1 MPVLVPTL
9 LSVRVAMSGRETNNN
24 MRMEMRI
31 CRPVCSRFS
40 DSTTATHGKFFHIF
54 PIFNITK
61 QSATGPEGP
70 TIAGTHA
77 GPSSC
82 RSGWTWSALAGG
94 LDYAGGPKVVVVV
107 VKRERGV
114 LFCWKIDP
122 RTSPFSKDQP
132 QDSQGWC
139 RTTSRVSVV
148 SGAGRQAAEYR

>member
-70 TIAGTHA
+70 PIAGTHA

-94 LDYAGGPKVVVVV
+94 LGYAGGPNWWWWRRG
-107 VKRERGV
+107 REGSFFAGKLIRGRL
-114 LFCWKIDP
+114 LFP
-122 RTSPFSKDQP
+122 RTSH
-132 QDSQGWC
+132 
-139 RTTSRVSVV
+139 RTHRD
-148 SGAGRQAAEYR
+148 GAEPLLG